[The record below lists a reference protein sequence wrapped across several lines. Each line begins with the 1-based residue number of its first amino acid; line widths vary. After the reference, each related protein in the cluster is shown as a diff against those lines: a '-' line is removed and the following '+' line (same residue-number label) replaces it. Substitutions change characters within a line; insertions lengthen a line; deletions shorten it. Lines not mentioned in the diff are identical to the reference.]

1 MERCQA
7 ILCTPYGT
15 KVPCQVDGFRSLLD
29 ISTGT
34 QLTDAKTHYRRH
46 YVAGAVVQKLQSDG
60 FKITDHL
67 PGFVGLTKSHLI
79 DTPAENEKE
88 VRSQQDGEVS
98 FAHVHT
104 YGA

>member
-1 MERCQA
+1 M
-7 ILCTPYGT
+7 
-15 KVPCQVDGFRSLLD
+15 
-29 ISTGT
+29 
-34 QLTDAKTHYRRH
+34 
-46 YVAGAVVQKLQSDG
+46 QKLQSDG
-60 FKITDHL
+60 FKITDNIL
-67 PGFVGLTKSHLI
+67 GFVGLTKSHLI